1 MADKTSV
8 WQFSNPVNLIFGV
21 GSLSK
26 LPELVSWDSVLLVT
40 TPGATMRGTTQ
51 RVQDLLG
58 SRISTTY
65 DKVGP
70 EPQLAVL
77 ENAGHLLRG
86 YNYNGIVAVGG
97 GSAIDTAKVL
107 SYLLKIK
114 EPQLRAHFEQ
124 FESLS
129 PGETLP
135 ILAVPTTAGTGSE
148 VTPFATVWD
157 HDSRKKYSFA
167 MNSLHPHIALLDPE
181 LTLSAT
187 RNLTLSCG
195 LDALCQGLES
205 LWSRNTNPVTTNL
218 ALQAVSI
225 ALHSLPLAV
234 EDLESLELRTQML
247 EASLLAG
254 LAISVTK
261 TTLPHSISYPLTLK
275 FGVPHGLACAFT
287 IIQVLRFNAIGNKDR
302 ITNIAQKLG
311 FPSVELLASKLD
323 GILRGTGALSW
334 LSQLMTSKQDCLA
347 LAPQAIS
354 PGRSDNNPRIP
365 SVRDVEAILDS
376 AWMYAHT
383 DS

>member
-1 MADKTSV
+1 MAHKTSA
-8 WQFSNPVNLIFGV
+8 WRFSNPVNLIFGV

-26 LPELVSWDSVLLVT
+26 LPELISWDSVLLVT

-77 ENAGHLLRG
+77 EDAGHLLRG

-107 SYLLKIK
+107 SYLLKI
-114 EPQLRAHFEQ
+114 EGPQLRRHFEQ
-124 FESLS
+124 FESLL
-129 PGETLP
+129 PADTLP
-135 ILAVPTTAGTGSE
+135 VLAVPTTAGTGSE
-148 VTPFATVWD
+148 VTSFATVWD
-157 HDSRKKYSFA
+157 HDRRKKYSLA
-167 MNSLHPHIALLDPE
+167 TNSLHPHIALLDPE

-187 RNLTLSCG
+187 RTLTLSCG

-205 LWSRNTNPVTTNL
+205 LWSRNTNPVTTSL
-218 ALQAVSI
+218 ALQAVTI

-234 EDLESLELRTQML
+234 EDLENLELRTQML

-261 TTLPHSISYPLTLK
+261 TTLPHSISYPLTLQ

-287 IIQVLRFNAIGNKDR
+287 IIQVLLFNAIGNEDR
-302 ITNIAQKLG
+302 ISNIAQQLG

-323 GILRGTGALSW
+323 DILRGTGALSW

-354 PGRSDNNPRIP
+354 PGRSDNNLRIP
-365 SVRDVEAILDS
+365 SVRDVETILDN
-376 AWMYAHT
+376 AWTYAHT
-383 DS
+383 DL